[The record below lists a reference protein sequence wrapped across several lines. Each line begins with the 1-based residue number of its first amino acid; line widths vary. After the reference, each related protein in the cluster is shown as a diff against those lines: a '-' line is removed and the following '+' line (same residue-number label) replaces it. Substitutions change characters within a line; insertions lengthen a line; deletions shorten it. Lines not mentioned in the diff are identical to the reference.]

1 MRRMI
6 LVLTVSAMMLMT
18 VLTGVAVGQMD
29 DPEGAGHKGGDDEPG
44 MPECEWY
51 GPFGY
56 GNEAWWEYWCWW
68 PGWGWEYVF
77 WAWA

>member
-1 MRRMI
+1 MI
-6 LVLTVSAMMLMT
+6 LVLTVSAMMMLAMF
-18 VLTGVAVGQMD
+18 LTMPAGAQDMD
-29 DPEGAGHKGGDDEPG
+29 FMGTKGGDDEPG
-44 MPECEWY
+44 MPECDWY

>member
-6 LVLTVSAMMLMT
+6 LVLTVSAMMMLAMF
-18 VLTGVAVGQMD
+18 LTMPA
-29 DPEGAGHKGGDDEPG
+29 GAQEDFMGTKGGDDEPG

>member
-18 VLTGVAVGQMD
+18 VLTGVAVGD
-29 DPEGAGHKGGDDEPG
+29 IGDPDAGHKGYGDDPG
-44 MPECEWY
+44 TPECEWY

-56 GNEAWWEYWCWW
+56 GNDAWWEYWCWW

-77 WAWA
+77 WVWA